1 MRTGLTFDPRTK
13 LCVILFASFSLMV
26 PLSFIYECLFM
37 TILFIL
43 FLVIGEWKKR
53 YRILFRVLVIGR
65 VGLLDVSARESSD
78 FWAIIFCFDW

>member
-43 FLVIGEWKKR
+43 FLVIGEWKKVSDIIPCFG
-53 YRILFRVLVIGR
+53 YWQGWTIGCIR
-65 VGLLDVSARESSD
+65 KG
-78 FWAIIFCFDW
+78 IK